1 MITGAET
8 AHLGP
13 RPPPVIMLEGRLPM
27 LEATA
32 AKNLG
37 LTEGQVVRPTVET
50 RAGQLMLMVGGQ
62 PVNLPPEWRAIAA
75 QNPWWRVHYD
85 TARGGWTFRPLLNEG
100 QGQGQAQSSAG
111 VMPTHL
117 QQLALRPPHMSALMQ
132 LLSPG
137 VLGALAQ
144 AAPQIE
150 IRPLLQQFQRLLPAM
165 SRLTPEQL
173 RHWVQH
179 SGWMGEA
186 LLAKGKLDQPDL
198 KQILRALLQA
208 WTQAPMSTRV
218 LLSEAVDDIEARQLQ
233 ASEANPNRD
242 GWIHLMLAFA
252 DFDPVDIRYFAPK
265 KRLGEEDVPL
275 VVHLHTRSQTHGELW
290 LQTRISHQT
299 QVDLVMWA
307 EQETVAA
314 DAQARAASLQEWL
327 ESSGL
332 EVTGLQVIH
341 GVRPTLLQP
350 QGPDEPGQLLDLKA

>member
-13 RPPPVIMLEGRLPM
+13 RPPPVIMLEGRLPI
-27 LEATA
+27 LEAVA
-32 AKNLG
+32 AKHLG

-75 QNPWWRVHYD
+75 QNPWWRVHFD
-85 TARGGWTFRPLLNEG
+85 AARGGWTFRPLLHE
-100 QGQGQAQSSAG
+100 GQGQAQASAG
-111 VMPTHL
+111 VLPTHL
-117 QQLALRPPHMSALMQ
+117 QQLALRPPHMSALVQ
-132 LLSPG
+132 LLTPG
-137 VLGALAQ
+137 VLSQLAQ

-150 IRPLLQQFQRLLPAM
+150 IRPLIQQFQRLLPAM

-173 RHWVQH
+173 RQWVQH

-186 LLAKGKLDQPDL
+186 LLAKGKLDKPDL
-198 KQILRALLQA
+198 KQILRALMQV
-208 WTQAPMSTRV
+208 WTQAPLSTRM

-233 ASEANPNRD
+233 ASEVNPNRD
-242 GWIHLMLAFA
+242 GWVHLMLAFA
-252 DFDPVDIRYFAPK
+252 DFDPVDIRYYTPK
-265 KRLGEEDVPL
+265 KRLGEEGVPL
-275 VVHLHTRSQTHGELW
+275 VVHLHTRSQALGELW

-307 EQETVAA
+307 EQEHVA
-314 DAQARAASLQEWL
+314 QKARGSAASLQDWL

-332 EVTGLQVIH
+332 QVTGMQVIH
-341 GVRPTLLQP
+341 GVRPALP
-350 QGPDEPGQLLDLKA
+350 DAQGPNEPGQLLDLKA

>member
-8 AHLGP
+8 AHIGA

-27 LEATA
+27 LEAVA

-37 LTEGQVVRPTVET
+37 LTEGQVVRPAVET

-62 PVNLPPEWRAIAA
+62 AVNLPPEWRAIAA
-75 QNPWWRVHYD
+75 QNPWWRVHFD
-85 TARGGWTFRPLLNEG
+85 AARGGWTFRPLLNEG
-100 QGQGQAQSSAG
+100 HAQAQSSPG

-132 LLSPG
+132 LLTPG
-137 VLGALAQ
+137 VLSALAQ

-150 IRPLLQQFQRLLPAM
+150 IRPLLQQLQLLLPSM
-165 SRLTPEQL
+165 SRLSPEQL
-173 RHWVQH
+173 RQWVQY

-186 LLAKGKLDQPDL
+186 LLAKGKLDKPDL

-208 WTQAPMSTRV
+208 WTQAPTSTKV
-218 LLSEAVDDIEARQLQ
+218 LLQEAVDDIEARQLQ

-242 GWIHLMLAFA
+242 GWVHLMLAFA
-252 DFDPVDIRYFAPK
+252 DFDPVDIRYYAPK
-265 KRLGEEDVPL
+265 KRLGEEGVPL

-307 EQETVAA
+307 AQETVAA
-314 DAQARAASLQEWL
+314 DARARAAALQEWL

-332 EVTGLQVIH
+332 QVTGMQVIH
-341 GVRPTLLQP
+341 GVRPALP
-350 QGPDEPGQLLDLKA
+350 EAQGPTEPGQLLDLKA

>member
-1 MITGAET
+1 
-8 AHLGP
+8 
-13 RPPPVIMLEGRLPM
+13 
-27 LEATA
+27 
-32 AKNLG
+32 
-37 LTEGQVVRPTVET
+37 
-50 RAGQLMLMVGGQ
+50 
-62 PVNLPPEWRAIAA
+62 VNLPPEWRAIAA

-85 TARGGWTFRPLLNEG
+85 AARGGWTFRPLLNEG
-100 QGQGQAQSSAG
+100 QAQGQAQASAG
-111 VMPTHL
+111 VLPTHL

-132 LLSPG
+132 LLTPG

-150 IRPLLQQFQRLLPAM
+150 IRPLLQHFQRLLPAM

-242 GWIHLMLAFA
+242 GWVHLMLAFA
-252 DFDPVDIRYFAPK
+252 DFDPVDIRYYAPK
-265 KRLGEEDVPL
+265 KRLGEEGVPL

-307 EQETVAA
+307 AQETVA
-314 DAQARAASLQEWL
+314 DQARASAASLQEWL

-332 EVTGLQVIH
+332 EVTGMQVIH
-341 GVRPTLLQP
+341 GVRPVWP
-350 QGPDEPGQLLDLKA
+350 EAQGPEEPGQLLDLKA

>member
-8 AHLGP
+8 AHLGA
-13 RPPPVIMLEGRLPM
+13 RPLPVIMLEGRLPI
-27 LEATA
+27 LEAVA

-50 RAGQLMLMVGGQ
+50 RAGQFMLMVGGQ
-62 PVNLPPEWRAIAA
+62 AVNLPPEWRAIAA
-75 QNPWWRVHYD
+75 QNPWWRVHWD
-85 TARGGWTFRPLLNEG
+85 ATRGGWTFRPILNEG
-100 QGQGQAQSSAG
+100 QPQAQTSAG

-137 VLGALAQ
+137 VLSALAQ

-186 LLAKGKLDQPDL
+186 LLAKGQFDKPDL

-208 WTQAPMSTRV
+208 WTQAPDSTKV
-218 LLSEAVDDIEARQLQ
+218 LLQEAVDDIEARQLQ

-242 GWIHLMLAFA
+242 GWVNLMLAFA
-252 DFDPVDIRYFAPK
+252 DFDPVDIRYYAPK
-265 KRLGEEDVPL
+265 KRLGEEGVPL
-275 VVHLHTRSQTHGELW
+275 VVHLHTRSQALGELW

-307 EQETVAA
+307 AQETVAA
-314 DAQARAASLQEWL
+314 DARARAASLQEWL

-332 EVTGLQVIH
+332 KVTGMQVIH
-341 GVRPTLLQP
+341 GVRPALP
-350 QGPDEPGQLLDLKA
+350 EAPGPTEPGQLLDLKA

>member
-8 AHLGP
+8 AHLGQ

-32 AKNLG
+32 AKHLG
-37 LTEGQVVRPTVET
+37 LTEGQVVRPVVET

-62 PVNLPPEWRAIAA
+62 AVNLPPEWRAIAA

-85 TARGGWTFRPLLNEG
+85 ATRGGWTFRPLLNEG
-100 QGQGQAQSSAG
+100 QGQAQASAA
-111 VMPTHL
+111 MLPTHL
-117 QQLALRPPHMSALMQ
+117 QQLALRPPHMSALAQ

-137 VLGALAQ
+137 VLMALAQ

-150 IRPLLQQFQRLLPAM
+150 IRPLIQQFQRLLPAM

-186 LLAKGKLDQPDL
+186 LLAKGQLDKPDL

-208 WTQAPMSTRV
+208 WTQAPVSTRV
-218 LLSEAVDDIEARQLQ
+218 LLQEAVDDIEARQLQ
-233 ASEANPNRD
+233 ASESNPNRD
-242 GWIHLMLAFA
+242 GWMHLMLAFA
-252 DFDPVDIRYFAPK
+252 DFDPVDIRYYAPK
-265 KRLGEEDVPL
+265 KRLGEEGVPL
-275 VVHLHTRSQTHGELW
+275 VVHLHTRSQALGELW

-307 EQETVAA
+307 EQESVAA
-314 DAQARAASLQEWL
+314 DARDKAASLQEWL
-327 ESSGL
+327 ESAGL
-332 EVTGLQVIH
+332 QVTGLQVIH
-341 GVRPTLLQP
+341 GVRPVLP
-350 QGPDEPGQLLDLKA
+350 VAQGPDEPGQLLDLKA

>member
-8 AHLGP
+8 AHLGH

-27 LEATA
+27 LEARA

-37 LTEGQVVRPTVET
+37 LTEGQVVRPVVET

-62 PVNLPPEWRAIAA
+62 AVNLPTEWRAIAA

-85 TARGGWTFRPLLNEG
+85 AGRGGWTFRPLLNEG
-100 QGQGQAQSSAG
+100 QAQAQASPG
-111 VMPTHL
+111 LVPTHL

-137 VLGALAQ
+137 VLSALAQ
-144 AAPQIE
+144 AAPQVE
-150 IRPLLQQFQRLLPAM
+150 IRPLLQHFQRLLPAM

-173 RHWVQH
+173 RQWMQY

-186 LLAKGKLDQPDL
+186 LLAKGRLEKPDL
-198 KQILRALLQA
+198 KQTLRALLQA
-208 WTQAPMSTRV
+208 WTQAPNGTRM
-218 LLSEAVDDIEARQLQ
+218 LLQEAVDDIEARQLQ

-242 GWIHLMLAFA
+242 GWVHLMLAFA
-252 DFDPVDIRYFAPK
+252 DFDPVDIRYYVPK
-265 KRLGEEDVPL
+265 KRLGEEGVPL
-275 VVHLHTRSQTHGELW
+275 VVHLHTRSQSHGELW

-307 EQETVAA
+307 EREPVAD
-314 DAQARAASLQEWL
+314 DARSKAASLQEWL

-332 EVTGLQVIH
+332 QVTGLQVIH
-341 GVRPTLLQP
+341 GVRPALSQA
-350 QGPDEPGQLLDLKA
+350 QGPDEPGQLLDIKA